1 MIEIREVI
9 TKKDIKEF
17 INFPKRLY
25 KGNPYYVPV
34 LDMDEKK
41 IFKPDYAYNS
51 TCDVVFYLAKKD
63 GITVGRISGIIQNA
77 SNEKWGQ
84 KRVRFTRFDSID
96 DQEVANALFDKVTAW
111 AKDKGM
117 TDIVG
122 PLGYSDLER
131 EGLLIEGFDQ
141 LSTYEEQY
149 NYDYYQKLIENYGF
163 TKEVDWW
170 EHKLLSPTDDIDKVE
185 RISNMMLKK
194 YGLTF
199 TQPKSIKEFLKLYV
213 KEFFEIIDAT
223 YSRIYGTVPFTDE
236 MREMMIS
243 NFKILARAKDICI
256 ILNSEKKI
264 VGFSIMFPSIA
275 AAVNKSKGKLTLPF
289 IFKILRLKRKSKVMD
304 LGLIGVLPEY
314 ESRGVASIMISGLAR
329 FMVKEKLD
337 HIETNLILEENAHS
351 MNQMKHF
358 NKILHKKR
366 RCFIKNI

>member
-1 MIEIREVI
+1 MIAIKEVSS
-9 TKKDIKEF
+9 KKDVKEF

-41 IFKPDYAYNS
+41 IFKKDYAYNS
-51 TCDVVFYLAKKD
+51 TCDVVFYLAVMD
-63 GITVGRISGIIQNA
+63 GKTVGRISGIIQNA

-96 DQEVANALFDKVTAW
+96 DQKVANALFDKVVLW
-111 AKDKGM
+111 AKNKGM
-117 TDIVG
+117 TEIVG

-131 EGLLIEGFDQ
+131 EGLLIEGFDE

-149 NYDYYQKLIENYGF
+149 NYEYYQKLIENYGF
-163 TKEVDWW
+163 KKEVDWW
-170 EHKLLSPTDDIDKVE
+170 EHKLLSPTDDIEKVE

-194 YGLTF
+194 YDLTF
-199 TQPKSIKEFLKLYV
+199 TQPKSIKEFLNVYV

-223 YSRIYGTVPFTDE
+223 YMKIYGTVPFTDE
-236 MREMMIS
+236 MREMMIG
-243 NFKILARAKDICI
+243 NFKLLARAKDICL
-256 ILNSEKKI
+256 ILNSEKHI

-289 IFKILRLKRKSKVMD
+289 LLRILKIKRKAKVMD

-314 ESRGVASIMISGLAR
+314 ESRGVASIMISGLAK
-329 FMVKEKLD
+329 FMVAEKLD

>member
-1 MIEIREVI
+1 MIKIYEVVS
-9 TKKDIKEF
+9 KKDIKEF

-51 TCDVVFYLAKKD
+51 TCDVVFYLAEKD
-63 GITVGRISGIIQNA
+63 GETVGRISGIIQKA
-77 SNEKWGQ
+77 ANEKWGQ

-96 DQEVANALFDKVTAW
+96 DQKVADALFDKVVAW
-111 AKDKGM
+111 AKSKGM
-117 TDIVG
+117 TEIVG

-149 NYDYYQKLIENYGF
+149 NYEYYKKLIENYGF

-170 EHKLLSPTDDIDKVE
+170 EHKLLSPTDDIEKVE

-194 YGLTF
+194 YDLTF
-199 TQPKSIKEFLKLYV
+199 TQPKSIKEFLKVYV
-213 KEFFEIIDAT
+213 KEFFEIIDTT

-243 NFKILARAKDICI
+243 NFKILARAKDIGI
-256 ILNSEKKI
+256 VLNSEKKI
-264 VGFSIMFPSIA
+264 VCFSIMFPSIA
-275 AAVNKSKGKLTLPF
+275 AAANKSKGKLTLPF

-314 ESRGVASIMISGLAR
+314 ESRGVASIMISGLAN
-329 FMVKEKLD
+329 FMVREKLD

-366 RCFIKNI
+366 RCFVKNI